1 MHRAGR
7 VTFIQTHSLV
17 SRYKLQMHDAFQR
30 TLSNICDA
38 LRDLVPFLQF
48 KERENTHGAVI
59 LSVKLQAE
67 ACNFTKNITPPWVFF
82 TFLKLYKWYQI
93 AQNATIDQSNIDF
106 LQSFNLNIT
115 FQCASGCIYES
126 QTNT

>member
-17 SRYKLQMHDAFQR
+17 LRYKLQMYDAFQR

-48 KERENTHGAVI
+48 KERE
-59 LSVKLQAE
+59 
-67 ACNFTKNITPPWVFF
+67 KNPWSSD
-82 TFLKLYKWYQI
+82 TFSK
-93 AQNATIDQSNIDF
+93 AA
-106 LQSFNLNIT
+106 
-115 FQCASGCIYES
+115 G
-126 QTNT
+126 